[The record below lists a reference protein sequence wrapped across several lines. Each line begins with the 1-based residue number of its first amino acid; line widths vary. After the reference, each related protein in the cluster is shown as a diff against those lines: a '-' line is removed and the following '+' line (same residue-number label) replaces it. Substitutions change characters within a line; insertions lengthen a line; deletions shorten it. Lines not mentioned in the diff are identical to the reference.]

1 MLGAWDEIMETWLP
15 LFNSGLILISG
26 VAVIVGFIFIRQG
39 KIRNHRISMITAT
52 TFAALFLV
60 VYVTRALTTETKL
73 FAGEGISRGIYLTV
87 LISHTILATII
98 VPLVLITLYRALR
111 GRFGKHRSI
120 ARITLPVWLY
130 VAVTGWVIY
139 LMLYHL
145 PAFATA

>member
-1 MLGAWDEIMETWLP
+1 METWLP

-26 VAVIVGFIFIRQG
+26 VAVLVGFIFIRRGQ
-39 KIRNHRISMITAT
+39 IRNHRISMITAT
-52 TFAALFLV
+52 SFAAFFLV
-60 VYVTRALTTETKL
+60 VYVTRAVTTETKI
-73 FAGEGISRGIYLTV
+73 FAGEGLSRGIYLTV

-98 VPLVLITLYRALR
+98 IPLVLITLYRALR
-111 GRFGKHRSI
+111 GRFGKHRKI
-120 ARITLPVWLY
+120 ARLTLPVWLY